1 MLICQFSSKLFDK
14 FSTICIRI
22 PDEFLVK
29 TDTAILKFLSSCKEP
44 RTAKTTLKKK
54 KKVGGL
60 LFPDF
65 KTCYKVIVLKTVW
78 DWHKDKQIDPR
89 NRAESPEINPY
100 LYDQLI
106 TSRMPKP
113 FNGENT
119 AFFINTPE
127 TRGQPRIKLDPC
139 CCC

>member
-1 MLICQFSSKLFDK
+1 MNSWL
-14 FSTICIRI
+14 
-22 PDEFLVK
+22 K
-29 TDTAILKFLSSCKEP
+29 TDKAILKFLSSCKEP

-78 DWHKDKQIDPR
+78 DWHKDKQIDLR

-100 LYDQLI
+100 LYYQLI
-106 TSRMPKP
+106 TSRVPKS
-113 FNGENT
+113 FNGEKT
-119 AFFINTPE
+119 AFFINTPG
-127 TRGQPRIKLDPC
+127 TRG
-139 CCC
+139 